1 MGYMFTYSK
10 FNRDISKWDVSNVKN
25 MEAMFA
31 HCYYFNKDISKWN
44 INKNCNVNNMF
55 IECPIKDE
63 YKPQI

>member
-1 MGYMFTYSK
+1 MGYMFTYSQ
-10 FNRDISKWDVSNVKN
+10 FNGDISKWNVSSVKN
-25 MEAMFA
+25 MEAMFGSSW
-31 HCYYFNKDISKWN
+31 FNRDISRWN